1 MKIQEKDYVLVSTS
15 GSKKSGVVRVTD
27 AADPKKLRGILDMSH
42 VEEAETK
49 SSGDVVTFSK
59 KDVVAN
65 LGSRPQFGTAYGAKV
80 EVVRKKFSHDWFGK
94 IRIFASC
101 LDDDKLMAD
110 FKTHLRTAEKMV
122 RKQRLPQLPLLF
134 DVRHQAGKYAGMY
147 KHRRG
152 NLDVLTVRVAENDV
166 NEDYIKYIVAHEY
179 AHGVWCRHVPAKIKR
194 KWIYLYHQATT
205 VKTVGKRELEQLL
218 EDLKTAGS
226 VNAFKKELET
236 DDRKLLAAVFKHVK
250 ATHQL
255 DHHHVQ
261 LLLSLEE
268 EIDFLWPTQIEIGN
282 ADLVLTSYAEVS
294 PEELFAESF
303 ALWMTGKKLPKQVQ
317 NAVEKTMSNLS
328 KTDLDEADQSAG
340 SSDDEEDDDE

>member
-1 MKIQEKDYVLVSTS
+1 ML
-15 GSKKSGVVRVTD
+15 
-27 AADPKKLRGILDMSH
+27 
-42 VEEAETK
+42 
-49 SSGDVVTFSK
+49 
-59 KDVVAN
+59 
-65 LGSRPQFGTAYGAKV
+65 
-80 EVVRKKFSHDWFGK
+80 
-94 IRIFASC
+94 
-101 LDDDKLMAD
+101 
-110 FKTHLRTAEKMV
+110 
-122 RKQRLPQLPLLF
+122 
-134 DVRHQAGKYAGMY
+134 
-147 KHRRG
+147 
-152 NLDVLTVRVAENDV
+152 
-166 NEDYIKYIVAHEY
+166 
-179 AHGVWCRHVPAKIKR
+179 
-194 KWIYLYHQATT
+194 KWIYLHHLATT

-303 ALWMTGKKLPKQVQ
+303 ALWMTGKKLPKQIQ
-317 NAVEKTMSNLS
+317 NAVDKTMSNLS